1 MPWSALGAWPEPS
14 PPLDSAQ
21 GEGIEVGAVKQADD
35 AADQNEAQAAEE
47 DDKSVQAKKA
57 QAEKRK
63 AKEKNAGQIV
73 GEVVLGIRTVAS
85 FNAERLFYQQY
96 ETQINR
102 ATQKKL
108 RKVWLNALA
117 AGAGWCIYM
126 LIFGGQMQIAQ
137 AIGESG
143 LFGDPVLSTGCEIDI
158 SYGLYIVVPIMLMLT
173 FVQKLAIQ
181 TGSLADA
188 GAATEAAAELFER
201 LDQPSGSRNPFSKTG
216 DRLEDGIR
224 GDIRVSDVIFAYPTR
239 TEFPICNGY
248 FLDVK
253 AGQVCALCG
262 PSGSGKST
270 IINLVERFYD
280 PMFGDILIDGHDI
293 TKFNLR
299 WLRQQIGLV
308 GQEPVLFRGTVA
320 ENIAQG
326 KAGGAT
332 REEIEEAA
340 RSANAH
346 QFITESLGN
355 GYDTDVGLRGSALS
369 GGQKQRVAIARA
381 LVRKPS
387 IMLLD
392 EATSA
397 LDNTSEKIVQQAL
410 DDLMAKQKR
419 TTLTIA
425 HRLSTI
431 RHANIIAV
439 VNKGRIAES
448 GRHEELMA
456 KGGIYAGLV
465 QAQAGH

>member
-1 MPWSALGAWPEPS
+1 
-14 PPLDSAQ
+14 
-21 GEGIEVGAVKQADD
+21 
-35 AADQNEAQAAEE
+35 
-47 DDKSVQAKKA
+47 
-57 QAEKRK
+57 
-63 AKEKNAGQIV
+63 
-73 GEVVLGIRTVAS
+73 
-85 FNAERLFYQQY
+85 
-96 ETQINR
+96 
-102 ATQKKL
+102 
-108 RKVWLNALA
+108 
-117 AGAGWCIYM
+117 
-126 LIFGGQMQIAQ
+126 
-137 AIGESG
+137 
-143 LFGDPVLSTGCEIDI
+143 
-158 SYGLYIVVPIMLMLT
+158 
-173 FVQKLAIQ
+173 
-181 TGSLADA
+181 
-188 GAATEAAAELFER
+188 
-201 LDQPSGSRNPFSKTG
+201 
-216 DRLEDGIR
+216 
-224 GDIRVSDVIFAYPTR
+224 
-239 TEFPICNGY
+239 
-248 FLDVK
+248 
-253 AGQVCALCG
+253 
-262 PSGSGKST
+262 
-270 IINLVERFYD
+270 LVERFYD

-431 RHANIIAV
+431 RHAHIIAV